1 MKRNKKPFSLAL
13 ALALALAL
21 EMIMMLMLALVFGR
35 GPAALL
41 LSFLASGGFLDRAAS
56 GAKDEIK
63 NVSEVMLAEMK
74 REGMKREGM
83 KKEKKEKFQGKGK
96 VVRKTYRSFFFLFF
110 HVFIEK

>member
-1 MKRNKKPFSLAL
+1 MKRNKKPFSLVL
-13 ALALALAL
+13 GLALALAL

-63 NVSEVMLAEMK
+63 NVSEVKLAEMK
-74 REGMKREGM
+74 REGMKKRE
-83 KKEKKEKFQGKGK
+83 KRK
-96 VVRKTYRSFFFLFF
+96 VPRQR
-110 HVFIEK
+110 

>member
-1 MKRNKKPFSLAL
+1 MKRNKKPFSLVL
-13 ALALALAL
+13 GLALALAL

-41 LSFLASGGFLDRAAS
+41 LSFLASGVFLDRAAS

-63 NVSEVMLAEMK
+63 NVSEVMLAE
-74 REGMKREGM
+74 MKREGM